1 MFLSVGVWH
10 CVTVIVRD
18 SLLQKRPPILS
29 LSRAR
34 VRALTKS
41 LQGTFF
47 SAFPL
52 HLLSVYSTPSRALP
66 VVNQSVISLLRIS
79 AAVLIVSTC
88 GSAFLF

>member
-41 LQGTFF
+41 FQGTFF
-47 SAFPL
+47 SAFSL

-79 AAVLIVSTC
+79 AAVFIVSTC